1 MRLRRNSGI
10 DVIRA
15 KMLSFRKLYMNL
27 IKNKRIIAIVVLAI
41 VALLGFQI
49 GNQFNSEAMAV
60 SKQVPEAEV
69 KRTSKTQEKLTFVI
83 IHGSWAD
90 ASQFDGVAAELR
102 KLGHSVYVP
111 ELLGHGALTDKNVT
125 HEQITN
131 AVVKY
136 IEEKDLKHIIL
147 LGHSFGGTVVMTV
160 AEQIPD
166 RIDRVVFSNAFV
178 PLDGQSLYDQLP
190 PPVQETFKQL
200 ADASGNN
207 TIMLPFPLF
216 RDSFTNTAS
225 LKEAKEIYSKITPEP
240 AGPLFEKLDL
250 KKFYSLQIPKSYL
263 NLTEDIALP
272 PGPFAWH
279 TNQSSHLGFYR
290 YIQGDGDHFTTFQTE
305 PKMIAQKFVKAGR
318 P

>member
-1 MRLRRNSGI
+1 MGARRDLCI
-10 DVIRA
+10 AVIRT
-15 KMLSFRKLYMNL
+15 KMLSFRRLHMNL
-27 IKNKRIIAIVVLAI
+27 IKNKRIIALVGLAI
-41 VALLGFQI
+41 VAFLGFQI
-49 GNQFNSEAMAV
+49 VNQLNSATVAV
-60 SKQVPEAEV
+60 SKQ
-69 KRTSKTQEKLTFVI
+69 TSKTEVKLMSKAQDKLTFVI

-90 ASQFDGVAAELR
+90 VSQFDGVAAELR

-111 ELLGHGALTDKNVT
+111 ELPGHGVLTDKNVT

-131 AVVKY
+131 AVVEY
-136 IEEKDLKHIIL
+136 IEKEDLKHIIL
-147 LGHSFGGTVVMTV
+147 LGHSFGGTVVATV
-160 AEQIPD
+160 AQQIPD
-166 RIDRVVFSNAFV
+166 RIDRLVFSNAFV

-200 ADASGNN
+200 TDASGNN

-225 LKEAKEIYSKITPEP
+225 LNEAKEIYSKITPEP
-240 AGPLFEKLDL
+240 AGPLFQKLDL
-250 KKFYSLQIPKSYL
+250 KKFYNLQIPKSYL

-290 YIQGDGDHFTTFQTE
+290 YIQGDGDHFTTFKTE
-305 PKMIAQKFVKAGR
+305 PKMIAQKFVEAGR

>member
-1 MRLRRNSGI
+1 
-10 DVIRA
+10 
-15 KMLSFRKLYMNL
+15 MNM

-49 GNQFNSEAMAV
+49 SNQFNSEAMAV
-60 SKQVPEAEV
+60 SKQAPKSDV
-69 KRTSKTQEKLTFVI
+69 KKTSKTQEKLTFVI

-131 AVVKY
+131 AVIRY
-136 IEEKDLKHIIL
+136 IEEKDLKHIVL

-160 AEQIPD
+160 AQQIPD

-225 LKEAKEIYSKITPEP
+225 LKESKEIYSKITPEP
-240 AGPLFEKLDL
+240 AGPLFQKLDL

>member
-1 MRLRRNSGI
+1 MGSRKNSGI
-10 DVIRA
+10 SVIGL
-15 KMLSFRKLYMNL
+15 KMLSFRRLHMNL
-27 IKNKRIIAIVVLAI
+27 IKNKRIIVLVGLAI
-41 VALLGFQI
+41 IAFLGFQI
-49 GNQFNSEAMAV
+49 VNQLNSTTVAV
-60 SKQVPEAEV
+60 SKQAPKMEV
-69 KRTSKTQEKLTFVI
+69 KIMSKMQEKLTFVI

-90 ASQFDGVAAELR
+90 VSQFDGVAAELR

-111 ELLGHGALTDKNVT
+111 ELPGHGVLTDKDVT

-131 AVVKY
+131 VVVEY
-136 IEEKDLKHIIL
+136 IEKKDLKHIIL
-147 LGHSFGGTVVMTV
+147 LGHSFGGTVVATV
-160 AEQIPD
+160 AQQIPD
-166 RIDRVVFSNAFV
+166 RIDRLVFSNAFV

-225 LKEAKEIYSKITPEP
+225 LEEAKEIYSKITPEP
-240 AGPLFEKLDL
+240 AGPLFQKLDL

-305 PKMIAQKFVKAGR
+305 PKMIAQKFVEAGR